1 MSWDGTFASES
12 ERERYF
18 ALLQEIAECEYRL
31 NARAEA
37 RRAAAEAAYTA
48 FQAAEA
54 AAARLH
60 SGREWRELPRDHPDW
75 EVVRR
80 ADAARAAWIEAKYE
94 PEIDE
99 ERDALQERIRRAQ
112 ERLNAGA

>member
-1 MSWDGTFASES
+1 MWDGTFAGPE
-12 ERERYF
+12 ERKRFFDLE
-18 ALLQEIAECEYRL
+18 AEIAECERL
-31 NARAEA
+31 LSARAEA
-37 RRAAAEAAYTA
+37 RRAAAAEAYTA

-80 ADAARAAWIEAKYE
+80 ADAARAAWIAAKYE
-94 PEIDE
+94 PEVDE
-99 ERDALQERIRRAQ
+99 ERDALQERLRKAQ